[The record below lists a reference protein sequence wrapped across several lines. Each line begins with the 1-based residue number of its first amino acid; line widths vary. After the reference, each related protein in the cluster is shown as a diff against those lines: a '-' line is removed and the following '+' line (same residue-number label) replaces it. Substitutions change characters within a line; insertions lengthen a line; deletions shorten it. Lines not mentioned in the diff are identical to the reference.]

1 MSSFSLAKKKSPR
14 SATESSEAKALV
26 NWWKL
31 ACRMYGAPENALL
44 HIPNEGKRSVVM
56 GAKLK
61 AEGMRP
67 GTPDY
72 FLALPRPPHSGLW
85 IELKRKKGGTLSD
98 NQRDM
103 LAMLE
108 GQRYATDVCYGADQA
123 ITAIREYL
131 KSTTTENIYE

>member
-1 MSSFSLAKKKSPR
+1 MKTVKPVIKKN
-14 SATESSEAKALV
+14 ATESAEAKALV
-26 NWWKL
+26 KWWAL
-31 ACRMYGAPENALL
+31 ACKMYGVPENALV

-72 FLALPRPPHSGLW
+72 FLALPRPPLGGLW
-85 IELKRKKGGTLSD
+85 IELKRSKGGKLSD
-98 NQRDM
+98 NQREM

-108 GQRYATDVCYGADQA
+108 SQRYGIGICHGATQA
-123 ITAIREYL
+123 IHAIQDYL
-131 KSTTTENIYE
+131 KHTPESANE